1 MYVLIIIFIISNFVH
16 LGMEMVLGNARVN
29 DPRVSGKINDWIV
42 CEIKK
47 MIKNVT
53 DGTII

>member
-16 LGMEMVLGNARVN
+16 LGMEIVLGNARVN

-42 CEIKK
+42 FEIKK
-47 MIKNVT
+47 MI
-53 DGTII
+53 